1 MGELLE
7 QTKRQALAAQQHQDI
22 PFEQVVELVN
32 PSRSL
37 SHSPLFQVMFAWQN
51 APEERL
57 EFPGVEIEALA
68 AGSVKAKFD
77 LSLSLQET
85 GGRIMGGVKYAT
97 ALFEATTIERYQ
109 GYFRRLLEGMVA
121 GEKQRLSTIE
131 LMEERELEQVLF
143 EWNETEAKYPKD
155 KFIQD
160 LFEEQVEKTP
170 HAVAVVCGDEDLTYG
185 ELNRRANQLAHY
197 LRELGVRPDARVAI
211 CVERGLEMIVAL
223 LAVLKAGGAYVP
235 LDPAYPLERQRFM
248 LADSDPVV
256 LLTQT
261 HLASRFPDLLVTL
274 PVLDLNN
281 DEALWEDLPD
291 SNPSPNTI
299 GLIPNHLA
307 YVIYT
312 SGSTGVPKGVMIEHH
327 SAATLVQ
334 WASEV
339 YSRGELG
346 GVLASTSICFD
357 VSVFEIFVTL
367 ANGGRILLV
376 ANALEL
382 VNLSDK
388 ESVTLINTV
397 PSAMEELVQL
407 GAIPDSVQT
416 INLAGE
422 PLSSALVDKIYDNSS
437 VKKVY
442 DLYGPTEDTTYST
455 YILRQKNTRASIGR
469 PIANTQIYILDQHHR
484 VQPIGV
490 AGELH
495 IAGDGLARGYLNRR
509 ELTQEKFVAN
519 PFHAGTW
526 MYKTASLAR
535 WLEDGTIQYLGRIDT
550 QVKIRGF
557 RIELGEIESCLT
569 GHPQVRE
576 AVVIAREYAPGDKRL
591 VGYFTVEEERRE

>member
-1 MGELLE
+1 
-7 QTKRQALAAQQHQDI
+7 
-22 PFEQVVELVN
+22 
-32 PSRSL
+32 
-37 SHSPLFQVMFAWQN
+37 
-51 APEERL
+51 
-57 EFPGVEIEALA
+57 
-68 AGSVKAKFD
+68 
-77 LSLSLQET
+77 
-85 GGRIMGGVKYAT
+85 
-97 ALFEATTIERYQ
+97 
-109 GYFRRLLEGMVA
+109 
-121 GEKQRLSTIE
+121 
-131 LMEERELEQVLF
+131 
-143 EWNETEAKYPKD
+143 
-155 KFIQD
+155 
-160 LFEEQVEKTP
+160 
-170 HAVAVVCGDEDLTYG
+170 
-185 ELNRRANQLAHY
+185 
-197 LRELGVRPDARVAI
+197 
-211 CVERGLEMIVAL
+211 
-223 LAVLKAGGAYVP
+223 
-235 LDPAYPLERQRFM
+235 
-248 LADSDPVV
+248 
-256 LLTQT
+256 
-261 HLASRFPDLLVTL
+261 
-274 PVLDLNN
+274 
-281 DEALWEDLPD
+281 
-291 SNPSPNTI
+291 
-299 GLIPNHLA
+299 
-307 YVIYT
+307 
-312 SGSTGVPKGVMIEHH
+312 MIEHH
-327 SAATLVQ
+327 SAVTLVQ

-357 VSVFEIFVTL
+357 VSVYEIFVTL

-376 ANALEL
+376 GNALEL

-526 MYKTASLAR
+526 MYKTGDRAR

-557 RIELGEIESCLT
+557 RIELGEIEACLA

-576 AVVIAREYAPGDKRL
+576 AVVIAREDTPGDKRL
-591 VGYFTVEEERRE
+591 VAYYTVEERSEGSEGVEAEALRAYVAERLPEYMVPAAYVRMESLPLTPNGKLDRKALPAPDSDAYARQRYEAPEGEMETAMAGIWAEVLKLERVGRRDNFFELGGHSLLAVRVLSRVQSQLGKQMKLTDLFVYPVLAELVRKLSAAGRGSCRR

>member
-1 MGELLE
+1 
-7 QTKRQALAAQQHQDI
+7 
-22 PFEQVVELVN
+22 
-32 PSRSL
+32 
-37 SHSPLFQVMFAWQN
+37 
-51 APEERL
+51 
-57 EFPGVEIEALA
+57 
-68 AGSVKAKFD
+68 
-77 LSLSLQET
+77 
-85 GGRIMGGVKYAT
+85 
-97 ALFEATTIERYQ
+97 
-109 GYFRRLLEGMVA
+109 
-121 GEKQRLSTIE
+121 
-131 LMEERELEQVLF
+131 
-143 EWNETEAKYPKD
+143 
-155 KFIQD
+155 
-160 LFEEQVEKTP
+160 
-170 HAVAVVCGDEDLTYG
+170 
-185 ELNRRANQLAHY
+185 
-197 LRELGVRPDARVAI
+197 
-211 CVERGLEMIVAL
+211 
-223 LAVLKAGGAYVP
+223 
-235 LDPAYPLERQRFM
+235 
-248 LADSDPVV
+248 
-256 LLTQT
+256 
-261 HLASRFPDLLVTL
+261 
-274 PVLDLNN
+274 
-281 DEALWEDLPD
+281 
-291 SNPSPNTI
+291 
-299 GLIPNHLA
+299 
-307 YVIYT
+307 
-312 SGSTGVPKGVMIEHH
+312 MIEHH
-327 SAATLVQ
+327 SAVTLVQ

-376 ANALEL
+376 GNALEL

-437 VKKVY
+437 VKRVY

-455 YILRQKNTRASIGR
+455 YILRQRNARPSIGR

-519 PFHAGTW
+519 PFHAGTR
-526 MYKTASLAR
+526 MYKTGDRAC

-557 RIELGEIESCLT
+557 RIELGEIEACLAA
-569 GHPQVRE
+569 HPQVRE
-576 AVVIAREYAPGDKRL
+576 AVVIAREDAPGDKRL
-591 VGYFTVEEERRE
+591 VAYYTETAALNQTGVGAEELRAFLQGRLPEYMVPAAYVRMESLPLTPNGKLDRKGLPAPDSDAYARQRYEAPQGEMETAMAAIWAEVLKLERVGRRDNFFELGGHSLLAVRVLSRVQSVLGKQMKLTDLFVYPVLAELVGKLSAAGRWELPPMTPMSGRSAASICRCRLRSNVCGFWGRWREAAKRITFPCGCG